1 MTDAELEVIR
11 VANEQRK
18 ALKAAAS
25 KGPWNVARDSY
36 GIMRIWGAGAC
47 DVACTEGDGSLSL
60 EERKSNAA
68 FVAAVRDDPVEEQVD
83 ALLAEV
89 QRLRSCYESDNDD
102 VYISRLR
109 DRGYEV
115 SDPHE

>member
-1 MTDAELEVIR
+1 MTDAELEAFR
-11 VANEQRK
+11 VVNERRK
-18 ALKAAAS
+18 ALKAAA
-25 KGPWNVARDSY
+25 R
-36 GIMRIWGAGAC
+36 AGTFFSDNFVSTA
-47 DVACTEGDGSLSL
+47 TP
-60 EERKSNAA
+60 EEEADFR
-68 FVAAVRDDPVEEQVD
+68 FVMASRYDPVEEQVD